1 MWRLSE
7 PLGYMRTL
15 IFEQWQGGHYF
26 NYLECLVPR
35 LAAISDE
42 VIVAIITA
50 LRRLTCSRGSWAI
63 FGTCP
68 TCDSTWRSPSPSTSL
83 VWRSE

>member
-35 LAAISDE
+35 VAAISGE
-42 VIVAIITA
+42 VIVADIE
-50 LRRLTCSRGSWAI
+50 
-63 FGTCP
+63 
-68 TCDSTWRSPSPSTSL
+68 RSLPSLAGRAKPL
-83 VWRSE
+83 MGA